1 MGTCIIM
8 STIYTCIIMSTIY
21 TCITMSTIYTCITM
35 STIYSLDGKCHYK
48 GKSYQ
53 HGQKWTDGCD
63 YECVCEDG
71 QTGRY
76 KCYNR

>member
-1 MGTCIIM
+1 MG
-8 STIYTCIIMSTIY
+8 
-21 TCITMSTIYTCITM
+21 TCITM